1 MIQTGFESRVKIQ
14 DIISNQLPNYI
25 LDESPLTSDFLK
37 QYYISQEYQ
46 SGAVDL
52 ADNLDQYL
60 RLDNLTPDVVVDSTT
75 LSEKISSTDT
85 TITVSNT
92 KGFPN
97 TYGLLKI
104 DNEIITYTDKT
115 STTFTGCERG
125 FSGITS
131 YHQDLNEED
140 LVFSTSNAAE
150 HEKDANIQNLS
161 SLFLKEFYKKTKK
174 TFTPGLEN
182 INFDPEVDA
191 GNFIREARSLYQ
203 TKGTNESFR
212 ILFNVLYNETPNIL
226 NLEDNLIKPSTARYV
241 KRRIAI
247 GQIISGNPLKLK
259 GQSVFK
265 SNLNTDINISVSEV
279 EPFTRIGIGT
289 YYSFGLFIDNSGSNE
304 ISNTFDIIPN
314 TKVIG
319 DIPINSSVIT
329 VDSTVGFST
338 SGVLV
343 SGDNKINYTHKTLNQ
358 FLGVTSV
365 TSPIETMDDIRSD
378 QYYYGYE
385 NGDINKEVRLR
396 FTGVLSEFTQ
406 DNTLSVNDGDIIGVK
421 NIGDKVKNN
430 NKNYKEIFANSWIY
444 NTSSTTKLEYLSN
457 GAASANLMSPVD
469 RSSLKFGDRVEFI
482 DSTNKKVIYPTPGK
496 AFPYVSKKLQNG
508 QKGIDLD
515 ELDEFKITEND
526 NFSLRR
532 KLKTANSSST
542 PIEFGNDKITSDVQN
557 VYFGDDYAYVAANSL
572 PSYSPDATSDNSFP
586 YNEQINVNIRSSI
599 LNLSD
604 DPNGLNPESLIDNDP
619 IKALYTTISFTE
631 PHLFENGD
639 KIYYQ
644 PTNAPL
650 VGIET
655 GIYFIKKIDDKD
667 IQLYGSRSSII
678 SNQYIP
684 VGKPVSDDGTH
695 KFTLYSQRSGEISP
709 QKLLKKFPLS
719 SNIYNGESTPTTTG
733 GTGMLING
741 VEINNYKSSHKM
753 YYGPLDDVL
762 VVNGGDN
769 FDVVNPPNIT
779 VPNLSGTTALV
790 QPVLSGK
797 IDKVFLSN
805 QDYDIESVVSIGIS
819 GGNGTGY
826 NLEPVLKVRSREVSF
841 NARPTTFGGGI
852 NTTPNTSNTGKIT
865 FLSNHNFTTG
875 QSVKYECSTSSL
887 VGVGVGGNETLA
899 NFGNYYARVMN
910 STTIKL
916 YNTFDDS
923 IFGNTGINTIQF
935 NGEGS
940 GIQKFTSDP
949 KMTVDDIRVLD
960 GGRNYTNRKLL
971 VKPTGISTYTDTIIF
986 KDHGFNS
993 GELIS
998 YSAVD
1003 GNSAKIEGLDTTNIQ
1018 YYVLKT
1024 DDDNFRLC
1032 NAGVG
1037 GTNRTNYENKNIEF
1051 LGSTGTGYQQF
1062 SYPEIKGFVKI
1073 ISTTGQEAD
1082 IPITP
1087 SVKGSIID
1095 VYVYEGG
1102 TGYGSTIANNEVN
1115 PLITIKTGV
1124 NAILTPYFNNGR
1136 LFSVDVEYGGKDYYS
1151 IPDLQV
1157 IDPTGKGVGA
1167 ELKPIIENL
1176 KITGVEISNAGI
1188 GYSSSST
1195 ISVKSAGQNAKL
1207 IPQVRSLTI
1216 NNKVKFGGDSPY
1228 YQLVETD
1235 NKLKYAAYAYN
1246 STLFDDDGNKSSGII
1261 GWAYDGNPI
1270 YGPYGLGDPSESP
1283 SDTSGLARKLK
1294 SGYVLNTDNVIDRPL
1309 KSDFEEGYFIEDYKF
1324 DNSGDLD
1331 KFNGRFEK
1339 NKEFPNGVYAYH
1351 ATINEFPYFIGN
1363 EYRSLP
1369 ITENITTFDQS
1380 TFDFNTSGVL
1390 RNTLPYKV
1398 SDKFA
1403 DNDFI
1408 IETNEIQE
1416 QEIEIQSVSSG
1427 SITGYDVL
1435 NVGSDYITNET
1446 LEFDESG
1453 TKGDSF
1459 SAKVGSIKG
1468 KDISVIE
1475 TTVDTYDDSLL
1486 IWGEDT
1492 LECFIEP
1499 NHPLKDGDRVVISG
1513 LSSDLSNINGSYKI
1527 GITTFSSTAIST
1539 IFSSPTPGFTT
1550 EIYVSAIPESI
1561 SIGSS
1566 ILVGPETLKI
1576 LNIFGNDNILRI
1588 ERDSTNNASEY
1599 PAGIGITYIT
1609 NSFKINKETDYF
1621 NSSRKKSIYFNPTKS
1636 VGIGTTPG
1644 TNYEVSF
1651 DFAGNSVTRNIPV
1664 RQLYIENHPFKT
1676 NQKISLTIPSGNIA
1690 ISTNKVDP
1698 PFNIPT
1704 SLYVVNKGINTLGIK
1719 TGIGTA
1725 SDGYEY
1731 EEVYFRSLTN
1741 ADTDKYLLQS
1751 DDIVQVTSKVQR
1763 IKSVVSVSTVGTFNS
1778 GYHEL
1783 SNGDD
1788 IILKVEPNINSGIGS
1803 DTNIEVKRDLSSG
1816 KILINPITFNVG
1828 DVNINDNTITLGS
1841 KGFNLKTGDKV
1852 LYSGSAAGLSTG
1864 NYYVYKVDDKIVK
1877 LCKTYSEAT
1886 QEIPNVIDI
1895 TSVGI
1900 SGQSISLINP
1910 PIKYTNNTNLVF
1922 DHSDSSMNGYD
1933 FKVYYDQEFKNPFV
1947 GTGNTSSFNV
1957 STTSNTTTLTYS
1969 DNLSKKLYYNIEKSG
1984 FISTSDTDVLNYSE
1998 ILSINSVYDGEYI
2011 ISGVGQ
2017 TNFTIFLNEIPERT
2031 TYQATECDVIEYTT
2045 KSKSA
2050 KGPINKIKI
2059 ISGGSGYKNLPTF
2072 VGVGTTSTGKDA
2084 SIILKSDS
2092 MGNVSKV
2099 RFINAGFEYS
2109 SDKTLEPIAYVSPII
2124 ELKNSK
2130 SVGIVTVISGGEN
2143 YLSAPKIVIID
2154 SDTKE
2159 VINSGLLEAELLDT
2173 SIFEVNV
2180 AEKPYGLP
2188 EQTVTL
2194 KTSNNTNGITIS
2206 RVDSP
2211 GTSNGPSNPS
2221 EFLLT
2226 LVTPTTNFGTAPFK
2240 LNDEIFVEGIEKY
2253 GTDGTGCNSTDL
2265 GYEFLKVTEIIGS
2278 SENPNPFKFRVSA
2291 AGISTGVGVAVT
2303 IPTQFTSVVNKS
2315 DYPTF
2320 SVVQSKED
2328 FDIGETLIVN
2338 DVITNIKITQN
2349 NQTSVKVSGLNV
2361 DDLSVDD
2368 VIVGN
2373 TSGNKGTIK
2382 KITENNGK
2390 YDVGF
2395 SHIKDIGWFDE
2406 IGKLNDDTQ
2415 VTPNN
2420 DYYQNLSYS
2429 VQSSITWDKL
2439 QTQVNNI
2446 LHTSGLKNFADTGI
2460 TSTSSIS
2467 IGSTSETSIIRDYIS
2482 EKRVDEIKGLD
2493 LVRDIDITGN
2503 VARLIEFKNLRLSDY
2518 ISCLTNDVF
2527 VIDNINSQ
2535 FSNLEDSE
2543 TYYTDIMEIPADG
2556 RYTNLLVRI
2565 SDNNRITGI
2574 STQIQLSE
2582 LVLMNSYAYS
2592 TNNQNTLLEKYRVF
2606 NSDVDG
2612 YVSIEEDQL
2621 GSFIIEKNDNNI
2633 NVLRFYPKDKFDT
2646 DYNLKILTGRFTTV
2660 NSGVS
2665 TIKVGSIDK
2674 SVFVQT
2680 VPTGNTDLI
2689 VEVGID
2695 SISSLF
2701 ANSQI
2706 IDVSTG
2712 EMNFVESYITQDGQH
2727 SFISEAYND
2736 TNPVATSDNKIGI
2749 LTSTLSGNVLSL
2761 KYENNTSSDV
2771 IIKSNVVG
2779 FGSTGFITPE
2789 GHTGVGT
2796 YRFKSIDEPDGYER
2810 SIIYQGIST
2819 SGVGKTTIVD
2829 ISSNL
2834 FDSAKSIVEVSVG
2847 SSKAVH
2853 EVLSVHDTNN
2863 IFVQPAKFI
2872 SGVVSPIGNTGL
2884 GTFGGEYEGGN
2895 LVVSFYPDDEVGM
2908 TTVSIFNECLY
2919 TGVDALNIPQTLFY
2933 GNVYNEKLGY
2943 KYYNG
2948 ISGDRINRRDF
2959 KLNTNSIP
2967 IYAKSFNPNSSILDA
2982 DTGTFNIDNHF
2993 FRTGEELVYTP
3004 KSTIIGIGSTPVM
3017 YRDISAG
3024 ITSTLPSTVFG
3035 IKKTDNSFQI
3045 ATTRA
3050 NANAGTAIT
3059 FTGFGEGNA
3068 HTLSMKDPNE
3078 RSLITIDDIVQY
3090 PVTPSP
3096 ISHTLKYNHN
3106 VHIGLNNTIFS
3117 LSGISTI
3124 HVEDVLKIDNEYMRV
3139 IDVGTGSSSIGPI
3152 TPGIGTYP
3160 LVSVERG
3167 SVGTAKS
3174 IHENGDQVNKFKGGF
3189 NIVDST
3195 IYFTNAPR
3203 GNPNRSLTDGG
3214 LDFPTS
3220 EFTGRTFLR
3229 NNYSTNDIYDDVSDQ
3244 FNGITTQFTLTVG
3257 GANTIGIGT
3266 TGGNG
3271 ILFINGI
3278 FQTPTTDNNPRNNF
3292 KIIETGSGATGVTSV
3307 IFSGITSTN
3316 GELIISDSDVN
3327 RNGIPRGGIPISYG
3341 STTGSGYAPLVGAL
3355 VRPVLDNDGTI
3366 TGIVGVPTAGSPLAV
3381 DNAQYDNTSGILTVT
3396 TFEEH
3401 QLVNGG
3407 VSVDEVKLMRLEFSC
3422 PAGHEGITTTFFPS
3436 GVYGDRFS
3444 VISVGATN
3452 EFTVNVGTSTIPHT
3466 YVGSGTAFP
3475 YYGDLKLGS
3484 GYNSIVSIGVS
3495 VIDDGY
3501 DHRFVSAENN
3511 SIIKTTWDGT
3521 TITPTNA
3528 TYHPSSGIVTFTVA
3542 SHGLATDDLVG
3553 IKTESLTFKCSK
3565 DNYASDHKY
3574 PRPPFPHTFDSADA
3588 NAVNNSLQPTGAAY
3602 NPLTGDMVLTF
3613 ASAHGISNGATI
3625 TIANNS
3631 INFKCSR
3638 DGFTTIHSYPR
3649 SADPASGSSL
3659 TVSNATANSGKDLT
3673 VNVGESKTGDHV
3685 SGILT
3690 AVTKV
3695 NNDIFSVFVGSS
3707 VGKDATITATPKTY
3721 NTHVFDSSNS
3731 SLNNALLFGDW
3742 TGSTVRTPNNA
3753 TYAPDTGDLVLSI
3766 GSHTFTTSNTVGI
3779 KTSSLAFRCN
3789 QDDYNSIHKY
3799 PRETDPV
3806 NGIQTAI
3813 TAVDQSGGTIT
3824 VNVGKSNVNTGGALD
3839 FTIVGG
3845 GKSYT
3850 NPVISVSPPSYSNLD
3865 VIGVSRLGEGPTT
3878 DTGSGLRVTPVV
3890 GASQTSGIGSGF
3902 FEVSDFEITRTGY
3915 GFKSGDVF
3923 EPIGLVTDR
3932 KLYEPHEKATMQIQN
3947 VYFDDF
3953 TMWQF
3958 GEFDYIDS
3966 IENYQD
3972 GLRTRFPLYYNGN
3985 RISVDADP
3993 AFDSDLNNVMLVVI
4007 NGVIQQPKEAYN
4019 FIGGA
4024 SINFVRPLD
4033 KEDKVAIFFYKGTDL
4048 EDAVVS
4054 TGMTVI
4060 VETGDRVQVS
4070 GVATGFDNSGNLGVL
4085 QQDERIV
4092 KYLNTSTSLE
4102 TNIYTGDGIDEDLFR
4117 PINLL
4122 KQKED
4127 RIIDSTLVTKKR
4139 VSLEPIILPSAKIIG
4154 DFTTS
4159 DNSFYVDS
4167 ADLFDYEQPDQQFS
4181 GIIVSGKENPS
4192 IPSATATI
4200 NSTETTVTSI
4210 SVTGGSGYTSVPSV
4224 SISAPP
4230 EIGVGVGTTATATAT
4245 ISNGTVDTITVTEGG
4260 LGYTI
4265 APKVL
4270 IEPPSSIEEQL
4281 ASPAGGIT
4289 VQTSAGILT
4298 GIGTTT
4304 VGSSLGIRFV
4314 GMSTAGAG
4322 VAAFAPLSVGNPLY
4336 IYGTQV
4342 GTGVTSM
4349 NVTGSDTVGIGT
4361 SFADN
4366 VYTVA
4371 EFTTYGSQPN
4381 VVGFITCVI
4390 KSDTNVVGLAS
4401 TSTTLSPVGYYS
4413 VGKLTNFTRS
4423 SSPIS
4428 LSVTGL
4434 TVDVGLTTFP
4444 TLQRRGGPGDDTWK
4458 QTGGLKTPE

>member
-1 MIQTGFESRVKIQ
+1 MIQTGFESRVRIQ

-46 SGAVDL
+46 GGPIDL

-75 LSEKISSTDT
+75 LSEKIGSTDT

-104 DNEIITYTDKT
+104 DDEIITYTEKT

-125 FSGITS
+125 FSGITT

-140 LVFSTSNAAE
+140 LVFSTSNAVE
-150 HEKDANIQNLS
+150 HDKDANIQNLS

-182 INFDPEVDA
+182 IDFNSEVDA

-203 TKGTNESFR
+203 SKGTNESFR
-212 ILFNVLYNETPNIL
+212 ILFNVLYNESPNIL

-247 GQIISGNPLKLK
+247 GQLISGDPLKLK
-259 GQSVFK
+259 GESVFK
-265 SNLNTDINISVSEV
+265 SNINTDINISVSEV
-279 EPFTRIGIGT
+279 EPFTRIGVGT
-289 YYSFGLFIDNSGSNE
+289 YYKFGLFIDNSGSNE
-304 ISNTFDIIPN
+304 ISNSFNIIPN
-314 TKVIG
+314 SKVIENVSIG
-319 DIPINSSVIT
+319 SSIIT
-329 VDSTVGFST
+329 VDSTIGFST
-338 SGVLV
+338 SGVLI
-343 SGDNKINYTHKTLNQ
+343 SGDNTIKYTHKTLNQ
-358 FLGVTSV
+358 FLGVTSI
-365 TSPIETMDDIRSD
+365 TSSIETMDDIRSD
-378 QYYYGYE
+378 EYYYGYE

-396 FTGVLSEFTQ
+396 FTGVLSEFDQ
-406 DNTLSVNDGDIIGVK
+406 DRTLSVDEGDIIGVK
-421 NIGDKVKNN
+421 HIGDKIKNN

-444 NTSSTTKLEYLSN
+444 NSSSTTKLEYLSD

-469 RSSLKFGDRVEFI
+469 RSNLKFGDRVEFV
-482 DSTNKKVIYPTPGK
+482 DSTTKNIVYPTPGK
-496 AFPYVSKKLQNG
+496 AFPYVSQKLQNG
-508 QKGIDLD
+508 QKGIDLN
-515 ELDEFKITEND
+515 ELDEFEITKDD

-557 VYFGDDYAYVAANSL
+557 VYFGDDYGYVASNSL
-572 PSYSPDATSDNSFP
+572 PSYSPDGTFP
-586 YNEQINVNIRSSI
+586 YNEQINVNIRSST

-604 DPNGLNPESLIDNDP
+604 DPNGLDPESIVDNDP
-619 IKALYTTISFTE
+619 VKALYSTISFSE

-639 KIYYQ
+639 KIYYE

-655 GIYFIKKIDDKD
+655 GIYFIKTINDKN
-667 IQLYGSRSSII
+667 IQLYGSRSSIV

-684 VGKPVSDDGTH
+684 IGKPASDDGKH
-695 KFTLYSQRSGEISP
+695 KFTLYSQKSGEIAP
-709 QKLLKKFPLS
+709 QKLFKKFPLS
-719 SNIYNGESTPTTTG
+719 SNINNGESTSTTPG

-741 VEINNYKSSHKM
+741 VEINNYKSSDKL
-753 YYGPLDDVL
+753 YYGPLDNVL

-769 FDVVNPPNIT
+769 FDVINPPNIT
-779 VPNLSGTTALV
+779 ISKSSGTTALV
-790 QPVLSGK
+790 QPILSGK
-797 IDKVFLSN
+797 IDKIFISN

-826 NLEPVLKVRSREVSF
+826 NLEPILKLRSREVSF
-841 NARPTTFGGGI
+841 NSEATTFGGGI
-852 NTTPNTSNTGKIT
+852 NTSPNTSDTGKVT
-865 FLSNHNFTTG
+865 FLSEHNFVTG
-875 QSVKYECSTSSL
+875 QSIRYESSNGSL
-887 VGVGVGGNETLA
+887 AGIGVGNDTLS
-899 NFGNYYARVMN
+899 NFANYYARKMN
-910 STTIKL
+910 ATTIKV
-916 YNTFDDS
+916 YNTYEDS
-923 IFGNTGINTIQF
+923 IFGTTGINTIHF
-935 NGEGS
+935 NGTGF
-940 GIQKFTSDP
+940 GIQKFTSDL
-949 KMTVDDIRVLD
+949 KLTIDDIRVLD
-960 GGRNYTNRKLL
+960 GGKNYTNRKLL
-971 VKPTGISTYTDTIIF
+971 VKPTGIATYTDTVIF

-1003 GNSAKIEGLDTTNIQ
+1003 GNSAKIEGLETTNDIQ

-1024 DDDNFRLC
+1024 DDDKFRLC
-1032 NAGVG
+1032 NAGAG
-1037 GTNRTNYENKNIEF
+1037 GTNRTNYENKNIES

-1073 ISTTGQEAD
+1073 LSTTGQESD

-1095 VYVYEGG
+1095 VYVYENG
-1102 TGYGSTIANNEVN
+1102 TGYGSTISNNEIN
-1115 PLITIKTGV
+1115 PIITIKTGV
-1124 NAILTPYFNNGR
+1124 EAVLKPYFNNGSV
-1136 LFSVDVEYGGKDYYS
+1136 LSVDVEYGGRDYYS
-1151 IPDLQV
+1151 LPDLQV
-1157 IDPTGKGVGA
+1157 IDPTGSGVGA
-1167 ELKPIIENL
+1167 ELKPIIQNL
-1176 KITGVEISNAGI
+1176 KLTGVEISNPGI

-1195 ISVKSAGQNAKL
+1195 ISVKTAGRNLKL
-1207 IPQVRSLTI
+1207 IPQVRSLTL
-1216 NNKVKFGGDSPY
+1216 NNKVRFGGDSNY
-1228 YQLVETD
+1228 YQLVETN
-1235 NKLKYAAYAYN
+1235 NKLKYTSYAYN
-1246 STLFDDDGNKSSGII
+1246 STLFDDDGSKSSGII

-1283 SDTSGLARKLK
+1283 SDTSGSVRELK
-1294 SGYVLNTDNVIDRPL
+1294 SGYVLDTDNIIDRP
-1309 KSDFEEGYFIEDYKF
+1309 SIDDFEEGYFIEDYKF
-1324 DNSGDLD
+1324 DDSGDLD

-1351 ATINEFPYFIGN
+1351 ATINKFPYFIGN

-1369 ITENITTFDQS
+1369 ITENISVFDQS

-1408 IETNEIQE
+1408 IETDEIQQ

-1435 NVGSDYITNET
+1435 DSGYDYKINET
-1446 LEFDESG
+1446 LTFDESG
-1453 TKGDSF
+1453 TEGDSL
-1459 SAKVGSIKG
+1459 SVKVESIKG

-1475 TTVDTYDDSLL
+1475 TTVDTHNNSLL
-1486 IWGEDT
+1486 IWGEDSIECIIESNHT
-1492 LECFIEP
+1492 LNNNDNVI
-1499 NHPLKDGDRVVISG
+1499 ISG

-1527 GITTFSSTAIST
+1527 GVTTFSSTAIST
-1539 IFSSPTPGFTT
+1539 IFSSPSSGFTT

-1566 ILVGPETLKI
+1566 VLVGSETLKI
-1576 LNIFGNDNILRI
+1576 LNIFDNVLRI
-1588 ERDSTNNASEY
+1588 ERDSTNYASEY
-1599 PAGIGITYIT
+1599 PAGIGVTYLT

-1621 NSSRKKSIYFNPTKS
+1621 DSSRKKSIYFNPTKS

-1644 TNYEVSF
+1644 TNYQVSF

-1664 RQLYIENHPFKT
+1664 RQLYIENHPFKS
-1676 NQKISLTIPSGNIA
+1676 NQKVSLTIPSGNIA
-1690 ISTNKVDP
+1690 ISTNKIDS

-1704 SLYVVNKGINTLGIK
+1704 SLYVVNKGVNTIGIK

-1725 SDGYEY
+1725 SDGYAY
-1731 EEVYFRSLTN
+1731 EEVYFRSLSN

-1751 DDIVQVTSKVQR
+1751 DDDVQVTSKVQR

-1783 SNGDD
+1783 SDGDD
-1788 IILKVEPNINSGIGS
+1788 IVLKIKPNINSGIGS
-1803 DTNIEVKRDLSSG
+1803 DTNIEVKRDLSTG
-1816 KILINPITFNVG
+1816 NLLINPITFNTG
-1828 DVNINDNTITLGS
+1828 NVNINDNSITLGS

-1852 LYSGSAAGLSTG
+1852 LYSGNAAGLSTG
-1864 NYYVYKVDDKIVK
+1864 NYYVYKVEDKKIK

-1886 QEIPNVIDI
+1886 KEIPNVIDI
-1895 TSVGI
+1895 TSVGQPN
-1900 SGQSISLINP
+1900 QSVSLINP
-1910 PIKYTNNTNLVF
+1910 LIKHTNNTNLVF

-1933 FKVYYDQEFKNPFV
+1933 FKLYYDQEFKNLFV

-1969 DNLSKKLYYNIEKSG
+1969 DNLPRKLYYNIEKSG
-1984 FISTSDTDVLNYSE
+1984 FISTSDTDVVDYSE
-1998 ILSINSVYDGEYI
+1998 ILSIGSVYDGKYSV
-2011 ISGVGQ
+2011 SGVGQ
-2017 TNFTIFLNEIPERT
+2017 TNFTIFLNDIPERT
-2031 TYQATECDVIEYTT
+2031 SYQETECDVIEYTT

-2050 KGPINKIKI
+2050 KGPIDKINI

-2072 VGVGTTSTGKDA
+2072 VGVVSTSIGKDA
-2084 SIILKSDS
+2084 SIVLKSDT
-2092 MGNVSKV
+2092 MGDVSKV

-2109 SDKTLEPIAYVSPII
+2109 SDKTLEPIAYVSPIV
-2124 ELKNSK
+2124 ELKDSN
-2130 SVGIVTVISGGEN
+2130 SVGIVSVISGGEN
-2143 YLSAPKIVIID
+2143 YLSAPKINIID
-2154 SDTKE
+2154 SSIKKE
-2159 VINSGLLEAELLDT
+2159 INSGLLEAELLDS
-2173 SIFEVNV
+2173 SIFAVNV
-2180 AEKPYGLP
+2180 VEKPYGLP
-2188 EQTVTL
+2188 EKTVTI
-2194 KTSNNTNGITIS
+2194 KTTNNTNGITIS

-2211 GTSNGPSNPS
+2211 GTSSGPSNPS
-2221 EFLLT
+2221 EFLVT
-2226 LVTPTTNFGTAPFK
+2226 LVTPTINFGTPPFK
-2240 LNDEIFVEGIEKY
+2240 LGDEIFIEGIEKY

-2278 SENPNPFKFRVSA
+2278 SLNPNPFKFRVSA
-2291 AGISTGVGVAVT
+2291 VGLSTGVGIAVT
-2303 IPTQFTSVVNKS
+2303 IPTRFTSVVNKS

-2320 SVVQSKED
+2320 SVVQSTEN
-2328 FDIGETLIVN
+2328 FDIGETLVVN

-2349 NQTSVKVSGLNV
+2349 NSTSIKVSGTNV
-2361 DDLSVDD
+2361 DDLSIDD

-2373 TSGNKGTIK
+2373 TSGNRGKIK
-2382 KITENNGK
+2382 KITGNDGRYK
-2390 YDVGF
+2390 VDF

-2460 TSTSSIS
+2460 TSTTNISVGSSS
-2467 IGSTSETSIIRDYIS
+2467 VTTIIRDYIT
-2482 EKRVDEIKGLD
+2482 EKRVDEIRGLD

-2503 VARLIEFKNLRLSDY
+2503 VARLVEFKNLRLSDY
-2518 ISCLTNDVF
+2518 ISCISNDVF

-2535 FSNLEDSE
+2535 FSNLEDTE
-2543 TYYTDIMEIPADG
+2543 TYYTDIMEIQADG
-2556 RYTNLLVRI
+2556 RYTNLLVRV

-2592 TNNQNTLLEKYRVF
+2592 ANNQNTLLEKYRVF

-2621 GSFIIEKNDNNI
+2621 GSFKIEKNDENI
-2633 NVLRFYPKDKFDT
+2633 NVLRFYPRDKFDT
-2646 DYNLKILTGRFTTV
+2646 DYDLKILTGKFTTV

-2665 TIKVGSIDK
+2665 TIKVGSINK

-2706 IDVSTG
+2706 INISTG

-2736 TNPVATSDNKIGI
+2736 SNPVATSDNKIGI
-2749 LTSTLSGNVLSL
+2749 LTSTLSGNVLSF
-2761 KYENNTSSDV
+2761 KYENKTSSDV
-2771 IIKSNVVG
+2771 IIKSSVVG

-2810 SIIYQGIST
+2810 SLIYQGIST
-2819 SGVGKTTIVD
+2819 NGVGKTTIVD

-2834 FDSAKSIVEVSVG
+2834 FDSVKSIVEVSVG
-2847 SSKAVH
+2847 ASKAVH

-2872 SGVVSPIGNTGL
+2872 SGVVSPVGNTGL

-2908 TTVSIFNECLY
+2908 TTVSILNECFY
-2919 TGVDALNIPQTLFY
+2919 TGIDALNMPETLFY

-2948 ISGDRINRRDF
+2948 ISADRINRRDF

-2967 IYAKSFNPNSSILDA
+2967 IFAKSFNPNSSTLVA
-2982 DTGTFNIDNHF
+2982 DTGTFDIDNHF

-3017 YRDISAG
+3017 YHDTSAG

-3078 RSLITIDDIVQY
+3078 RSLITIDDVVQY
-3090 PVTPSP
+3090 PVTPTP
-3096 ISHTLKYNHN
+3096 ISHTLKYNHD
-3106 VHIGLNNTIFS
+3106 VHIGLENTIFS
-3117 LSGISTI
+3117 LSGIATI
-3124 HVEDVLKIDNEYMRV
+3124 HVEDILKIDNEYMRV

-3160 LVSVERG
+3160 LIAVERG
-3167 SVGTAKS
+3167 SVGTGKS
-3174 IHENGDQVNKFKGGF
+3174 IHENGDQVDKFKGGF

-3203 GNPNRSLTDGG
+3203 GNPNRSLTDSG
-3214 LDFPTS
+3214 LEFPTS
-3220 EFTGRTFLR
+3220 EFTGRVFLR
-3229 NNYSTNDIYDDVSDQ
+3229 NNYATNDVYDDVSDQ
-3244 FNGITTQFTLTVG
+3244 FNGITTSFTLTVG

-3278 FQTPTTDNNPRNNF
+3278 FQTPTTDNNPKNNF

-3307 IFSGITSTN
+3307 VFSGITSTN
-3316 GELIISDSDVN
+3316 GELIISDDDVN
-3327 RNGIPRGGIPISYG
+3327 RNGIPRGGIPVSYG
-3341 STTGSGYAPLVGAL
+3341 STTGSGYAPLRGAV

-3366 TGIVGVPTAGSPLAV
+3366 TGIVGVATTGGALV
-3381 DNAQYDNTSGILTVT
+3381 VNNAQYDNTSGILTVT
-3396 TFEEH
+3396 TSEDH
-3401 QLVNGG
+3401 QLVNGD

-3444 VISVGATN
+3444 VISVGSKT

-3484 GYNSIVSIGVS
+3484 GYNGINPINVS

-3511 SIIKTTWDGT
+3511 SIIKTTWDGA

-3542 SHGLATDDLVG
+3542 SHGLSTDDLVG

-3565 DNYASDHKY
+3565 DNYASEHKY
-3574 PRPPFPHTFDSADA
+3574 PRGPYTHIYNGGTVYNAFD
-3588 NAVNNSLQPTGAAY
+3588 GA
-3602 NPLTGDMVLTF
+3602 
-3613 ASAHGISNGATI
+3613 
-3625 TIANNS
+3625 
-3631 INFKCSR
+3631 R
-3638 DGFTTIHSYPR
+3638 D
-3649 SADPASGSSL
+3649 
-3659 TVSNATANSGKDLT
+3659 VSNAVYNAATGDLTVTLLQLGNYNVGDTVLPITDYALSFTCSKDGHSTSHTYPRPGDPAWQTNLTVTGVGPGNDVT
-3673 VNVGESKTGDHV
+3673 VNVGASNTKEDHV
-3685 SGILT
+3685 VGILT
-3690 AVTKV
+3690 AVTKI
-3695 NNDIFSVFVGSS
+3695 NDDIFSVFVGSS

-3721 NTHVFDSSNS
+3721 NTHVFNSANS
-3731 SLNNALLFGDW
+3731 SLTDALWIDDW
-3742 TGSTVRTPNNA
+3742 TGTTVRTPNNA

-3766 GSHTFTTSNTVGI
+3766 GSHSFTTSNTVGI
-3779 KTSSLAFRCN
+3779 ETSSLAFRCN

-3806 NGIQTAI
+3806 SGIQTAI

-3839 FTIVGG
+3839 FTVVGG

-3865 VIGVSRLGEGPTT
+3865 VIGVSRLGEGSTT
-3878 DTGSGLRVTPVV
+3878 DTGSGLRLTAVV

-3902 FEVSDFEITRTGY
+3902 FEISDFEITRTGY

-3932 KLYEPHEKATMQIQN
+3932 KLYEPFEKATMQIQN

-3953 TMWQF
+3953 AMWQF

-3985 RISVDADP
+3985 RISVDADLE
-3993 AFDSDLNNVMLVVI
+3993 FDSDLNNVMLVVI

-4054 TGMTVI
+4054 TGMTVV
-4060 VETGDRVQVS
+4060 VETGDRVQIS
-4070 GVATGFDNSGNLGVL
+4070 GIATGFDNSGTVGVS

-4102 TNIYTGDGIDEDLFR
+4102 TNIYTGDGVDEDVFR

-4122 KQKED
+4122 KQKQD
-4127 RIIDSTLVTKKR
+4127 RIIDSTLITKKR
-4139 VSLEPIILPSAKIIG
+4139 VSLEPIVLPSAKIIS

-4159 DNSFYVDS
+4159 GGTFYVDN
-4167 ADLFDYEQPDQQFS
+4167 AELFDYEKPDQQFS

-4200 NSTETTVTSI
+4200 NTTATTVTSI

-4230 EIGVGVGTTATATAT
+4230 EIGVGVGITATATAT
-4245 ISNGTVDTITVTEGG
+4245 ISNGTVDTITVTEVG

-4265 APKVL
+4265 APKVS
-4270 IEPPSSIEEQL
+4270 IEPPSSIEEHL
-4281 ASPAGGIT
+4281 TSPGGGIT
-4289 VQTSAGILT
+4289 VQSSAGILT

-4304 VGSSLGIRFV
+4304 VGSSLGIKFI
-4314 GMSTAGAG
+4314 GMSTAGSG

-4349 NVTGSDTVGIGT
+4349 DVTGADSVGIGT

-4366 VYTVA
+4366 VYSVA
-4371 EFTTYGSQPN
+4371 EFTTTGSQPN
-4381 VVGFITCVI
+4381 IVGIITCVI

-4413 VGKLTNFTRS
+4413 VGKLSNFTRS

-4428 LSVTGL
+4428 IEVTGL
-4434 TVDVGLTTFP
+4434 TIDSGLTTFP